1 MLGDYQDIVT
11 LLVTTDSWANFN
23 AQLKSSN
30 GYLVV
35 ISTKDEA
42 EFLKPFMAQENDS
55 AWIGLYQ
62 DTLDE
67 NYNEP
72 GGGWKW
78 VNNVPRTY
86 FDGSI
91 FDLSVEGGNATLG
104 GNGIT
109 VQEYGSDKIVF
120 DIEWEGEANG
130 EEKLTVNFNEKAVF
144 GVDENAIAAQ
154 QQNNTV
160 YLNDQD
166 DGKTYVPD
174 DVFEQVN

>member
-1 MLGDYQDIVT
+1 M
-11 LLVTTDSWANFN
+11 
-23 AQLKSSN
+23 
-30 GYLVV
+30 VV

-42 EFLKPFMAQENDS
+42 EFLKSFMAQENDS

-72 GGGWKW
+72 DGGWKW

-109 VQEYGSDKIVF
+109 SKNMVLIKLYLIL
-120 DIEWEGEANG
+120 NG
-130 EEKLTVNFNEKAVF
+130 KVKQMVR
-144 GVDENAIAAQ
+144 
-154 QQNNTV
+154 
-160 YLNDQD
+160 
-166 DGKTYVPD
+166 KS
-174 DVFEQVN
+174 